1 MTLVNNSSTT
11 SKRSLWPDQHHNAWT
26 IDAKDARLRVLENGK
41 SQWFDDWASALGAV
55 TLGYGIS
62 TRMTQAS
69 SLPHLD
75 EQALANEFC
84 EAMHCEAVRFL
95 KSGSDAMACA
105 VRLARAQTKRD
116 TIIVFDKSYHGVSS
130 DFGGLLWTAKGI
142 VKSGT
147 LVIRPFGEELPPD
160 ARLNKVAAIVVE
172 PVPKCIDVPPDG
184 WLQHLR
190 EMATHHG
197 CLLITDE
204 VVLGY
209 RHTLQGYGF
218 NYSPDIRCYGK
229 AMAQG
234 TALAA
239 VCGPAKIMNLLAK
252 EVHYSGTNNGEPG
265 HLALAR
271 TVLARY
277 KREGICGTL
286 RQKGQALRLLLE
298 AIGLRTRGLDQRFQV
313 EFDTEDQRKD
323 AINWCWDHNI
333 LWPGWVS
340 MQIMHTPAQMLR
352 LTEVLS
358 EWKKAK
364 L

>member
-160 ARLNKVAAIVVE
+160 ARLNKVYEERLKPMLLDNVQSHIAFMFFISLIILSSLLCLTKLKPFVVSPIIV
-172 PVPKCIDVPPDG
+172 
-184 WLQHLR
+184 
-190 EMATHHG
+190 
-197 CLLITDE
+197 
-204 VVLGY
+204 
-209 RHTLQGYGF
+209 
-218 NYSPDIRCYGK
+218 S
-229 AMAQG
+229 
-234 TALAA
+234 
-239 VCGPAKIMNLLAK
+239 
-252 EVHYSGTNNGEPG
+252 
-265 HLALAR
+265 
-271 TVLARY
+271 
-277 KREGICGTL
+277 
-286 RQKGQALRLLLE
+286 
-298 AIGLRTRGLDQRFQV
+298 
-313 EFDTEDQRKD
+313 
-323 AINWCWDHNI
+323 
-333 LWPGWVS
+333 
-340 MQIMHTPAQMLR
+340 
-352 LTEVLS
+352 
-358 EWKKAK
+358 
-364 L
+364 